1 VNPGGQTAEAKGR
14 PVVHHL
20 SLPNS
25 DDEVLGP
32 TRELAAVRARLETAE
47 FALAHLGP
55 GDKPLEARLQS
66 LVQEAMAHAQ
76 AVRNEGRK
84 QIQALVAEAEQLRA
98 FARQGAESSAK
109 QAREEV
115 MRKAGEMLENANRLR
130 LAAEETA
137 SQVVRAAQAKYEEAQ
152 VRATDLLRST
162 ELAHAE
168 TMRKRGEIEQ
178 QVVAARAQAQ
188 AFLRSSRLE
197 AEARARELTD
207 LARQQLAEAQRQ
219 AETIVR
225 NAEQEARM
233 RLRDSNGPPP
243 GGEAQFRREEA
254 LAPGV
259 VPTEEVRVNR
269 VDRGRKFGRPQT

>member
-1 VNPGGQTAEAKGR
+1 VNQGGQTAEMTERAA
-14 PVVHHL
+14 VHHL
-20 SLPNS
+20 SLPNAG
-25 DDEVLGP
+25 DEVLRL
-32 TRELAAVRARLETAE
+32 TRELAAVRARLESAE
-47 FALAHLGP
+47 FALAHLGS
-55 GDKPLEARLQS
+55 GDEPLEARLQF
-66 LVQEAMAHAQ
+66 LVQEAIAAAQ
-76 AVRNEGRK
+76 AVRDDGRK
-84 QIQALVAEAEQLRA
+84 QIETLVNDAEQLRA

-152 VRATDLLRST
+152 ARATDLLRST

-168 TMRKRGEIEQ
+168 AMRKRDEIDQ

-197 AEARARELTD
+197 AEARARDLTD
-207 LARQQLAEAQRQ
+207 LARQQLAEAQHQ

-225 NAEQEARM
+225 NAEQEARL
-233 RLRDSNGPPP
+233 RLKGVSPPT
-243 GGEAQFRREEA
+243 GEAQFRREES
-254 LAPGV
+254 APG
-259 VPTEEVRVNR
+259 PGLPQTEEVRVNR
-269 VDRGRKFGRPQT
+269 VDHGRKFGRPHQ